1 MRTNVFM
8 NSKDL
13 RAEVRI
19 PVIQRGTLSFE
30 DIWLPCLVE
39 NMSEHGNFIFSNREL
54 PVGQVLEL
62 RFELFPGQFLNCK
75 LEVTRANGTSLGTK
89 IVEIDKSGIKLC
101 QLFLQEQYADKLDK
115 FG

>member
-13 RAEVRI
+13 RTEVRI

-30 DIWLPCLVE
+30 DVWLPCLVE
-39 NMSEHGNFIFSNREL
+39 NMSEHGNFIFSTREL

-62 RFELFPGQFLNCK
+62 RLELFPGQFLDCK
-75 LEVTRANGTSLGTK
+75 LEIKHATGTTSGTK
-89 IVEIDKSGIKLC
+89 VVEIDKNGLKLC
-101 QLFLQEQYADKLDK
+101 QLFLQEQFAEKLDI
-115 FG
+115 FD